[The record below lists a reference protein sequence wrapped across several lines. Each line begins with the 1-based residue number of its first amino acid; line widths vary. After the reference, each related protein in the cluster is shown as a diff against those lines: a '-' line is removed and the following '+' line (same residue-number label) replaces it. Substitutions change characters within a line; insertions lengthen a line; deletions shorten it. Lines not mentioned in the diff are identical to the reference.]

1 MHCIWTLPE
10 GDSNYSG
17 RWSMIKSGFSMRT
30 KKNLHKPEW
39 INASRQKYRETTI
52 WQRRFWEHLIRDD
65 EDYRIH
71 MDYIHYNPVKH
82 ELVKQVKNWPY
93 STFHRY
99 VKKGIYSEN
108 WGNKVI
114 ESLSCRILVV
124 PVEVQRIQPYFF
136 VNRQDVKIKHF
147 WK

>member
-1 MHCIWTLPE
+1 MMKIIE
-10 GDSNYSG
+10 Y
-17 RWSMIKSGFSMRT
+17 I
-30 KKNLHKPEW
+30 
-39 INASRQKYRETTI
+39 
-52 WQRRFWEHLIRDD
+52 
-65 EDYRIH
+65 